1 MPAPPQ
7 GCGAPRCRNMYTYMT
22 SHPNKKSAPKTITM
36 ARVPRG
42 WPKSSSLE
50 RLSARGGSIGFP
62 DMSAVRKRDNATAER
77 WGEQA
82 SFAGA
87 IREIRRFPQ
96 TRVQLSGNLH
106 YLLND
111 AFCTTIEQSGGI
123 HPMITLLKEC

>member
-7 GCGAPRCRNMYTYMT
+7 GCGAPRCKNMYTYMA
-22 SHPNKKSAPKTITM
+22 SHPNKNSDPNTITM

-42 WPKSSSLE
+42 WPKSSLLE
-50 RLSARGGSIGFP
+50 RLSARGGPIGFP

-77 WGEQA
+77 WDSQA
-82 SFAGA
+82 SFAGHDSDM
-87 IREIRRFPQ
+87 RRFPQ

-111 AFCTTIEQSGGI
+111 A
-123 HPMITLLKEC
+123 